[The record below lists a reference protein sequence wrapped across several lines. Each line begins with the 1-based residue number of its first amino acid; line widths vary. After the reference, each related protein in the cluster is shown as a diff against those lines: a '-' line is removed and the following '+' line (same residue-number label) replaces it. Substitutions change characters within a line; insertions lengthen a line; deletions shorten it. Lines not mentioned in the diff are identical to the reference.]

1 MLNPIAIWST
11 PQLLVF
17 VHVRNTIFPCY
28 WVSNDSTYYQELKEA
43 NLFDIG
49 LFLTG
54 FSLR

>member
-28 WVSNDSTYYQELKEA
+28 GVSNDSTYYQELKEA